1 MIGAGKAAGPERH
14 QCRLPGLEHVQE
26 YWAVL
31 LTVAETVIVRETSVV
46 ETLLEAKVGQAER
59 GTGVGTLLGMLLGAG
74 GVTQL
79 VAAVQESVVMV
90 ETMAGT
96 VPGTGPGTGIGTG
109 PGTVE
114 DLVAVGAAAELALS
128 MLPAHEASLA
138 GGLYRGWHGRLPL
151 LAEKALG
158 IGWGCPMVGG
168 RALLGGGWGCAAV
181 VTLQTETHVEL
192 DCMTVSVNVTVV
204 TVSVTVTDCDFE
216 RYGCLLLLW
225 QGEAG
230 WRSVSS
236 AQWRLREHP
245 PASLCSSRAS
255 HLRLM
260 Q

>member
-31 LTVAETVIVRETSVV
+31 LTVAETVIVRETVV

-216 RYGCLLLLW
+216 RYGCFCCSGKAKPDGVLSLLLN
-225 QGEAG
+225 GD
-230 WRSVSS
+230 SVNIH
-236 AQWRLREHP
+236 LHP
-245 PASLCSSRAS
+245 CAAAEP
-255 HLRLM
+255 HT
-260 Q
+260 